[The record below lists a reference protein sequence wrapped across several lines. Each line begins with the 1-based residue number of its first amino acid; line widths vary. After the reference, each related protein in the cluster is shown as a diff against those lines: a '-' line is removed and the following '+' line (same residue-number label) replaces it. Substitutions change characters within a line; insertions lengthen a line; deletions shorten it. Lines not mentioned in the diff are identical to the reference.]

1 MSTVT
6 TAEGE
11 SERARAR
18 EREREKN
25 VERLSQHFTDGWRE
39 KERERDDIY

>member
-11 SERARAR
+11 SERARA
-18 EREREKN
+18 REREKN

>member
-11 SERARAR
+11 RARA
-18 EREREKN
+18 REREKN

>member
-18 EREREKN
+18 AREKN